1 MIACGRG
8 VWEERATSTS
18 EARCHTAKTS
28 ASTPAAR
35 RTSGKKTRTLTV
47 RITPSNTKER
57 AKRVRCHD
65 RRVRS
70 GCRPGSKGWLDKEL
84 AYQKRTGHHH
94 DHSNKDRKAE
104 TKRKRSILSHRAL

>member
-8 VWEERATSTS
+8 VWEESATSTS

-28 ASTPAAR
+28 ASTPVAR
-35 RTSGKKTRTLTV
+35 RTSGKKTRTLTA
-47 RITPSNTKER
+47 RIAPSNTKER

-70 GCRPGSKGWLDKEL
+70 GCRPGSKGRLDKEL